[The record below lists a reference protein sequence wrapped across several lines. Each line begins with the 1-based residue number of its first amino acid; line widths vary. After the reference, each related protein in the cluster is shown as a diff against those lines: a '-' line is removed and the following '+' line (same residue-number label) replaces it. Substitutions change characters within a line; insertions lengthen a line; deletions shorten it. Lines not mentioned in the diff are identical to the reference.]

1 MTKDELKNRVLNGGR
16 GSGQSLRLL
25 VEVYENQIIELQ
37 SKVDTLQGFLDHDIE
52 YDMDKTI
59 QEQKIKIKDLEKELE
74 AEKKLNEE
82 IKVRF
87 VKCNTCT
94 DEMKNKCL
102 MFSENLCEGD
112 RCEEL
117 VDLMEL
123 INKSDL
129 QRENAELRKK
139 CLSAQDA
146 VTMQMYT
153 NKVNKEIA
161 DKKLAKAKELLA
173 KWVELYKPKLEG
185 FPKPPIQVDTEQFL
199 SEVEK

>member
-1 MTKDELKNRVLNGGR
+1 MTKDEMKNRISMAL
-16 GSGQSLRLL
+16 
-25 VEVYENQIIELQ
+25 EDPILQ
-37 SKVDTLQGFLDHDIE
+37 QGFECIC
-52 YDMDKTI
+52 
-59 QEQKIKIKDLEKELE
+59 KELE

-94 DEMKNKCL
+94 DEMKSKCL

-129 QRENAELRKK
+129 QRENAELKEKIEKMK
-139 CLSAQDA
+139 CCGNCKGVCTSDDVAHFCKNNNYKLW
-146 VTMQMYT
+146 
-153 NKVNKEIA
+153 EI
-161 DKKLAKAKELLA
+161 K
-173 KWVELYKPKLEG
+173 
-185 FPKPPIQVDTEQFL
+185 
-199 SEVEK
+199 

>member
-1 MTKDELKNRVLNGGR
+1 MSYNYQDAPRESQQEYFGK
-16 GSGQSLRLL
+16 
-25 VEVYENQIIELQ
+25 VYTDNKE
-37 SKVDTLQGFLDHDIE
+37 TLQNALKRIAE
-52 YDMDKTI
+52 L
-59 QEQKIKIKDLEKELE
+59 EQKLEQTEKDLTDYQFNYPKIKDLEKELE

-153 NKVNKEIA
+153 NKANKEIA
-161 DKKLAKAKELLA
+161 DKKLAKAKELL
-173 KWVELYKPKLEG
+173 KRYVDFPTSNDEVWELHKEA
-185 FPKPPIQVDTEQFL
+185 EQFIK
-199 SEVEK
+199 EIEK